1 MTGGEPTYSTHQHV
15 TETTE
20 LVPVSLH
27 EVAYDGTN
35 GREIMENLEK
45 HNAAKIQDAP
55 EFDVSIDPAT
65 GKPIIRVV

>member
-1 MTGGEPTYSTHQHV
+1 M
-15 TETTE
+15 
-20 LVPVSLH
+20 VPVSLH